1 LSGRP
6 PYYFTAYGLAVKHGF
21 QGTEQEWLESLNGDN
36 VVLRYQDGILQW
48 KLARAGEDSWAPLF
62 DLGQIQRWAEA
73 AEVFR
78 NEAAQHSEDAGVSA
92 NEATAIAEELAQRSE
107 ALARSITTSMV
118 LDYHLGSLYTHTGA
132 EADGADYANRIRSGF
147 FPVLS
152 GKLNVYAPTSV
163 KSRLVFY
170 NADLSFRSS
179 VNEFASGS
187 YSASTTAV
195 FARLIVGYDSDAEVA
210 DVATL
215 AAMVAVCMPVE
226 VPEGGTTFH
235 ITITGNDA
243 DGYAADKTYEEIR
256 EAWKQGQSCICNC
269 AGLLMPLVMLGGDA
283 QFDTV
288 WNGQEYRVYISPTG
302 NVRVDISELGGG
314 GSGGSGVYVGTEEP
328 TDPNVY
334 VWINPEG
341 DADEPESG
349 AEYVLPVATSETLGG
364 VMPVAKTDDMTVPVG
379 VDALGR
385 LYAEAGS
392 NNGGIDL
399 PTGEWKQVFGFTTTE
414 EVSILKIDVKDI
426 VETLINSKKMMIKF
440 EAMPVSSSAVIG
452 SNPTGTFKWISGGAE
467 RIWLSNA
474 MFLPWG
480 TAESGEAHTGVLE
493 IIKDTY
499 SSNIS
504 IWHQYLKVANRSAQ
518 KAYNKDYIFG
528 QSSGTTE
535 HRFVITA
542 NDTVIGSGSTFKIF
556 VI

>member
-1 LSGRP
+1 MEKAVFRISLDAHRQ
-6 PYYFTAYGLAVKHGF
+6 TTQAHLAVKKGDTARRIIITLTEGGSPYAIRDGCYAVF
-21 QGTEQEWLESLNGDN
+21 MGKKPDGNVLYNACTIENGQIVYDFTEQT
-36 VVLRYQDGILQW
+36 
-48 KLARAGEDSWAPLF
+48 
-62 DLGQIQRWAEA
+62 
-73 AEVFR
+73 
-78 NEAAQHSEDAGVSA
+78 VSA
-92 NEATAIAEELAQRSE
+92 VGRMLCEVRLYGADDALITSPRISIIISGTVYADSEVESTAEFTALSE
-107 ALARSITTSMV
+107 AMT
-118 LDYHLGSLYTHTGA
+118 
-132 EADGADYANRIRSGF
+132 
-147 FPVLS
+147 
-152 GKLNVYAPTSV
+152 
-163 KSRLVFY
+163 
-170 NADLSFRSS
+170 DLLELKEQSE
-179 VNEFASGS
+179 EF
-187 YSASTTAV
+187 TVTV
-195 FARLIVGYDSDAEVA
+195 
-210 DVATL
+210 
-215 AAMVAVCMPVE
+215 
-226 VPEGGTTFH
+226 
-235 ITITGNDA
+235 TGNDA
-243 DGYAADKTYEEIR
+243 DGYAADKTYEEIQ
-256 EAWKQGQSCICNC
+256 EARKQGQSCVCDC

>member
-1 LSGRP
+1 MSGRP

-36 VVLRYQDGILQW
+36 VVLRYQDGTLQW

-118 LDYHLGSLYTHTGA
+118 LDYNLGSLYTHTGA

-226 VPEGGTTFH
+226 VPEGGATFH
-235 ITITGNDA
+235 ITVTGNDA
-243 DGYAADKTYEEIR
+243 DGYVADKTYEEIR
-256 EAWKQGQSCICNC
+256 EAWKQGQSCVCNC

-288 WNGQEYRVYISPTG
+288 WNGQEYRVYISPAG

-349 AEYVLPVATSETLGG
+349 SEYALPVATSETLGG
-364 VMPVAKTDDMTVPVG
+364 VMPVAKTEAMTQSVG

-385 LYAEAGS
+385 LWAVAGGGSGEGGGNVSFYEAELTMEQDVKKIRVELPSVAKNFFVWSLVSVLPDTGTEGERMLYVNIGGANINCSTSAQTVGSFVISAAKNGDCVSIGGRNRPDEQYNHAGS
-392 NNGGIDL
+392 AFVSSGNNAFGGSTSLSSAKGAYIDL
-399 PTGEWKQVFGFTTTE
+399 AAAN
-414 EVSILKIDVKDI
+414 DV
-426 VETLINSKKMMIKF
+426 MF
-440 EAMPVSSSAVIG
+440 
-452 SNPTGTFKWISGGAE
+452 PTGTWIK
-467 RIWLSNA
+467 
-474 MFLPWG
+474 FWG
-480 TAESGEAHTGVLE
+480 M
-493 IIKDTY
+493 Y
-499 SSNIS
+499 S
-504 IWHQYLKVANRSAQ
+504 
-518 KAYNKDYIFG
+518 
-528 QSSGTTE
+528 E
-535 HRFVITA
+535 
-542 NDTVIGSGSTFKIF
+542 
-556 VI
+556 